1 MTATPQRRA
10 FWLRHLHRWHWVSA
24 SGCLIGMLLFAA
36 TGITLN
42 HAGQIEASPRV
53 TARQAE
59 LPAALQ
65 AQLAAPRQERAPLP
79 AEVAAWIAERLDVR
93 VAERAAEWSDDEVY
107 VGLPRP
113 GGDAWL
119 SIDRTSG
126 EVLYERTDRGWVS
139 YLNDL
144 HKGRNAGAAWGW
156 FLDVFA
162 LACFVFCATGLLL
175 LVLHSG
181 ARPATWPMVTL
192 GLVVPLL
199 LVLLFIH

>member
-79 AEVAAWIAERLDVR
+79 AEVAAWIAERLEVR
-93 VAERAAEWSDDEVY
+93 VAERTAEWSDDEVY

-144 HKGRNAGAAWGW
+144 HKGRHTGAAWAW
-156 FLDVFA
+156 YIDVLAAACLVFA
-162 LACFVFCATGLLL
+162 ATGLFILQQ
-175 LVLHSG
+175 HAPG
-181 ARPATWPMVTL
+181 RPSTWP
-192 GLVVPLL
+192 LVGFSALLPLL
-199 LVLLFIH
+199 LAFLFIH